1 MLLQFV
7 KIESFD
13 GSITF
18 AKFIISSDSYM
29 WHRGPKIRRL
39 SFLAFFIYT
48 AFASKYFLQYQN
60 ILFLSEVILFWLEP
74 GPFL

>member
-29 WHRGPKIRRL
+29 
-39 SFLAFFIYT
+39 
-48 AFASKYFLQYQN
+48 
-60 ILFLSEVILFWLEP
+60 
-74 GPFL
+74 